1 MNLLPDYFLH
11 RIEARFV
18 SKKMFYCVYMP
29 VQMSKYNELKDDFR
43 KNNLPINWEMG
54 MIEKACVLGFWTIGL
69 THESGDWNIEEEFI
83 AYKLI
88 WDYSQMKDTYAKIRK
103 DYPKSCNFYNLYL
116 TDPNI
121 TKMEEN
127 ITYIMFQV
135 QE

>member
-1 MNLLPDYFLH
+1 M
-11 RIEARFV
+11 
-18 SKKMFYCVYMP
+18 YMP

-43 KNNLPINWEMG
+43 KNNMPINWEIG
-54 MIEKACVLGFWTIGL
+54 MIEQASLFGFGTIGL
-69 THESGDWNIEEEFI
+69 ENASGSWKIEEEFVT
-83 AYKLI
+83 YKVI
-88 WDYSQMKDTYAKIRK
+88 GDYKQMKDAYSKIRK